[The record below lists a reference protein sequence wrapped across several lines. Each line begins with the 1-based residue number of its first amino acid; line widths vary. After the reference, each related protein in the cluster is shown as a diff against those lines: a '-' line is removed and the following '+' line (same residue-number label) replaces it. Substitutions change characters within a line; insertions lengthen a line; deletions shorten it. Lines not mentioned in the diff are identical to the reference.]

1 MYKAA
6 SGAIEHINIFEVSNI
21 NSTLK
26 NLKDKNFGFMAL
38 MGTVKK
44 TLQKLNG
51 KEIIFYY
58 LVLKDMECINI
69 LPNTLTF

>member
-26 NLKDKNFGFMAL
+26 NLKDKNFWVYGFD
-38 MGTVKK
+38 GNSNKK
-44 TLQKLNG
+44 L
-51 KEIIFYY
+51 Y
-58 LVLKDMECINI
+58 
-69 LPNTLTF
+69 